1 MPKSY
6 SDQEKEYII
15 RRLKDE
21 AMNCMSVYGIRRTTV
36 DELVRRVRIP
46 KGTFYLFYD
55 SKEQLLFEALME
67 FHEKIETQLLQR
79 VERMSG
85 REPEVEAITDLLMDF
100 FRQADEAPVIRLM
113 NSGELEILARK
124 LPQNELAAHFSEDA
138 GMAETVIARLFPG
151 MEGEAEKAAEQ
162 FGDAFRTVFA
172 AMIYGHE
179 GGMTGN
185 TDSLRLLLR
194 GLVLQLF
201 ELYDSRKTNR
211 DAELK

>member
-124 LPQNELAAHFSEDA
+124 LPQDELPPIFRRMPEWRRLSLPDFSLA
-138 GMAETVIARLFPG
+138 WRARRRRLRNSSEMHSG
-151 MEGEAEKAAEQ
+151 Q
-162 FGDAFRTVFA
+162 F
-172 AMIYGHE
+172 
-179 GGMTGN
+179 
-185 TDSLRLLLR
+185 LL
-194 GLVLQLF
+194 Q
-201 ELYDSRKTNR
+201 
-211 DAELK
+211 

>member
-6 SDQEKEYII
+6 TDQEKEYII

-46 KGTFYLFYD
+46 KGTFYLFYE

-67 FHEKIETQLLQR
+67 FHEKIEGQLLQR

-85 REPEVEAITDLLMDF
+85 REPDVESVTDLLMDF

-113 NSGELEILARK
+113 SSGELEILARK
-124 LPQNELAAHFSEDA
+124 LPREQLAAHFSEDA
-138 GMAETVIARLFPG
+138 GMAEMVIARLFPG
-151 MEGEAEKAAEQ
+151 MEDEAENVAEQ
-162 FGDAFRTVFA
+162 FGDAFRTIFT

-179 GGMTGN
+179 GGTAGTGN
-185 TDSLRLLLR
+185 TDSLRLLIR

-211 DAELK
+211 E

>member
-6 SDQEKEYII
+6 TDQEKEYII

-46 KGTFYLFYD
+46 KGTFYLFYE

-67 FHEKIETQLLQR
+67 FHEKIEGQLLQR

-85 REPEVEAITDLLMDF
+85 REPDVESVTDMLMDF

-113 NSGELEILARK
+113 SSGELEILARK
-124 LPQNELAAHFSEDA
+124 LPREQLAAHFSEDA
-138 GMAETVIARLFPG
+138 GMAEMVIARLFPG
-151 MEGEAEKAAEQ
+151 MEDEAENVAEQ
-162 FGDAFRTVFA
+162 FGDAFRTVFT

-179 GGMTGN
+179 GGTAGNGN
-185 TDSLRLLLR
+185 TDSLRLLIR

-211 DAELK
+211 E